1 MMCAAAFAQ
10 IAGCA
15 GAASPA
21 GGACNAERARFAVGR
36 PLNADLE
43 NEARLRAGAAWV
55 RVIRPGQMV
64 TMEYNEQRLNIEVD
78 AAGRVIRVRC
88 G

>member
-1 MMCAAAFAQ
+1 
-10 IAGCA
+10 
-15 GAASPA
+15 
-21 GGACNAERARFAVGR
+21 VGR
-36 PLNADLE
+36 PLTADLE
-43 NEARLRAGAAWV
+43 NEALARSGGGVV

-64 TMEYNEQRLNIEVD
+64 TMEFNERRLNIEVD